1 MKNILL
7 LVHDDAGQEAR
18 FQAALDLARA
28 LDGHVSCL
36 DVAIVPTMVDDY
48 VPAGGASL
56 LLADEQERERSNRA
70 RLDVRLQAEDVRY
83 DWSTAC
89 GDLLGCLREAAGL
102 ADLIILNRQLDALP
116 YPDMRSV
123 AAGLLRTAQKPLLAV
138 PEQARGFDV
147 TSHAIVAWDGSAPS
161 MRALQAAVPLLR
173 HASEITIVEIDNGT
187 LKARATEAAE
197 YLSRHGLKP
206 VVRRLADSGTPI
218 AKVLIEEI
226 RILRAGTVVMGGYG
240 HSPLREAVFGGVT
253 RRMLTESPVPLFLA
267 H

>member
-28 LDGHVSCL
+28 LDGHISCL

-48 VPAGGASL
+48 VPAGGAAL
-56 LLADEQERERSNRA
+56 LLADEQNRERSNRA
-70 RLDVRLQAEDVRY
+70 RLDARLQAEDVRY

-89 GDLLGCLREAAGL
+89 GDLVGCLRDAAGL

-116 YPDMRSV
+116 YPDMRSI

-147 TSHAIVAWDGSAPS
+147 SSHAIVAWDGSAPS

-173 HASEITIVEIDNGT
+173 HAREVTIVEIDNGT
-187 LKARATEAAE
+187 LKARATAAAE